1 MALNNAVESDAV
13 PGRLVRVLPPKP
25 SSDSS
30 CADHLRLLETNPFYA
45 EMVRLALIE
54 KDGPYPA
61 STMLPITKTEHL
73 LYFQRQKI
81 RKRVMFLYED
91 YEECDSPSSKHVNQ
105 LGNSLQSEL
114 WKTWFRAKSTTYN
127 VLRKAILLD
136 AMTEVVLGH
145 SWNAKG
151 ETNTHAKEIFKRISL
166 MFACRWILLWA
177 GVMKCKFDISKD
189 FRKRLTVLR
198 EMAKD
203 KPMFDRNF
211 KMLMSLCNED
221 DIEKRMQTVY
231 RGCVS
236 MHNRWDCHAKKE
248 DTHKVRQLMEIILM
262 KDMTFRTALYML
274 TKEADESGRELSYST
289 KRNIKMSRDRIVA
302 IVLKHFGC
310 ISSFDAL
317 LETSKLPSKRLSD
330 LKYLAENSCKER
342 AYPLCEEEKEKSLLD
357 RLGLFMHIL
366 EHSSKELQEPHA
378 ASLVEQLALKATVDH
393 CIRAIESIVDFL
405 TLMPAKE
412 SANSRTMSM
421 LSFLE
426 KFMLFIAR
434 FDFPTYADDKWKQ
447 VCPKFHYFLKQ
458 MRSLVVRKKPFCP
471 LRQFFVDV
479 LRDEKHKWNHDCLR
493 RFRDTLIGPAE
504 KPEVQR
510 A

>member
-13 PGRLVRVLPPKP
+13 SGRLVRVLPPKP
-25 SSDSS
+25 PSDSS

-73 LYFQRQKI
+73 LYCQRQKI

-91 YEECDSPSSKHVNQ
+91 YEECDSPSSKHVNH
-105 LGNSLQSEL
+105 LGNSLQSEM
-114 WKTWFRAKSTTYN
+114 WKTWFKKTGNLYTVA
-127 VLRKAILLD
+127 RKAILLD
-136 AMTEVVLGH
+136 AMTEVMLTR

-151 ETNTHAKEIFKRISL
+151 ESNTHAKEIFKRVSL
-166 MFACRWILLWA
+166 MFACRWIFLWA
-177 GVMKCKFDISKD
+177 GLTAWKFDISKD

-198 EMAKD
+198 ETAKD
-203 KPMFDRNF
+203 KPMFDRHF
-211 KMLMSLCNED
+211 EMAMSLCNED
-221 DIEKRMQTVY
+221 DIEKRMRMVH
-231 RGCVS
+231 RACVS
-236 MHNRWDCHAKKE
+236 MHNRWDHHAKKE
-248 DTHKVRQLMEIILM
+248 DTYKVRELMEVINT
-262 KDMTFRTALYML
+262 KDMIFRSALYI
-274 TKEADESGRELSYST
+274 TTQVAEESGRELSYAA
-289 KRNIKMSRDRIVA
+289 KRNIKMARDRIVA
-302 IVLKHFGC
+302 IVLKHNGW
-310 ISSFDAL
+310 ISSFDKL

-330 LKYLAENSCKER
+330 LKHLAENSCKER
-342 AYPLCEEEKEKSLLD
+342 AYPVCTEKKEKRLLE
-357 RLGLFMHIL
+357 RLSLFMHIL
-366 EHSSKELQEPHA
+366 EHSSKELHELHA

-393 CIRAIESIVDFL
+393 CIRAIESIVEFL

-447 VCPKFHYFLKQ
+447 VCPKFHYFFKQ
-458 MRSLVVRKKPFCP
+458 MCSLVVRKKPYCP

-479 LRDEKHKWNHDCLR
+479 LRDEKHKWNYECLR
-493 RFRDTLIGPAE
+493 QFRDALLGPVEKAE
-504 KPEVQR
+504 D
-510 A
+510 